1 MKSGNGTWWPQ
12 WIYCAIHIIMLF
24 GFIPIPN
31 IALAKVGVGG
41 SWMDRLKGVSRT
53 LNGFVIPIFIVW
65 IPGAYYLEK
74 WIHRK
79 MKALNVPY
87 FGSGRTEWFW
97 IVVILFAI
105 PVMAAAFA
113 AWAGFWVLLVSY
125 AIDNEKGAQIALK
138 WLAENWRLF
147 LVWVGMGKVM
157 VILGQII
164 MRR

>member
-1 MKSGNGTWWPQ
+1 
-12 WIYCAIHIIMLF
+12 MLF

-79 MKALNVPY
+79 MKVLNVPY

-97 IVVILFAI
+97 IVVAAFAI
-105 PVMAAAFA
+105 PVMAICFTAFA
-113 AWAGFWVLLVSY
+113 GSLLFALSY
-125 AIDNEKGAQIALK
+125 AIDREKGAQNALK
-138 WLAENWRLF
+138 WIVENWELF
-147 LVWVGMGKVM
+147 LYFVGMGKIM

-164 MRR
+164 MRK

>member
-1 MKSGNGTWWPQ
+1 
-12 WIYCAIHIIMLF
+12 MLF

-79 MKALNVPY
+79 MKVLNVPY

-97 IVVILFAI
+97 IVVAAFAI
-105 PVMAAAFA
+105 PVMASAFAAFA
-113 AWAGFWVLLVSY
+113 GSLLFVVSY
-125 AIDNEKGAQIALK
+125 AVDGENGAYRALK
-138 WLAENWRLF
+138 WLSENWRLF

-157 VILGQII
+157 VIFGQMI